1 MKLEIKGLEV
11 YVLERVSHSNGR
23 SYDFDTFN
31 SWSSAYD
38 NICRLM
44 WIDGTEPRP
53 LIEAGEYEISALDP
67 EAHPDHYEI
76 YERHVKDYVFNDAE
90 RERLTPTRQRR
101 LKRNRAI

>member
-1 MKLEIKGLEV
+1 MELEIKGLTV
-11 YVLERVSHSNGR
+11 YVLERISHSNGR

-38 NICRLM
+38 YICKLM
-44 WIDGTEPRP
+44 WIDGTEPLP
-53 LIEAGEYEISALDP
+53 LVETGDYEISALDS

-90 RERLTPTRQRR
+90 KMRLTASRR
-101 LKRNRAI
+101 RRSERNRAM

>member
-1 MKLEIKGLEV
+1 MELEIKGLRV

-38 NICRLM
+38 YICHLM

-53 LIEAGEYEISALDP
+53 LVDTGEYEISALDP

-76 YERHVKDYVFNDAE
+76 YERYVKDYVFNDAE
-90 RERLTPTRQRR
+90 RARLTLTRQRR